1 MLIEYV
7 YQMCAF
13 LCASVKVF
21 CLHAMW
27 HLVVEVREEKRKTGW
42 PALLLVR
49 NLHGMPADDGQLCH
63 TSRRAIRWLLLAQ
76 NGAALLG
83 ILVLSASPLHS
94 NPERHMGKGNLKS
107 RTAQVGILRLPSSLS
122 WELKRQKELAVCTSQ
137 PSPTP
142 SGSRSTLWSNNC
154 GESWV
159 GLCITFSRWYNDL
172 TPRSCEDGR
181 IKGLEKERSLTLWS
195 VAQAVM

>member
-1 MLIEYV
+1 MFIK
-7 YQMCAF
+7 MCAF

-42 PALLLVR
+42 PALLLIR
-49 NLHGMPADDGQLCH
+49 NPQRMPADDGQVCH

-83 ILVLSASPLHS
+83 ILALSASPLHS

-107 RTAQVGILRLPSSLS
+107 RTAQAGILRLPSSLS

-137 PSPTP
+137 PSLPRL
-142 SGSRSTLWSNNC
+142 GAGALC
-154 GESWV
+154 GETTAGKCEWV
-159 GLCITFSRWYNDL
+159 CVPLSVRDTTILHLGAVRT
-172 TPRSCEDGR
+172 DG
-181 IKGLEKERSLTLWS
+181 
-195 VAQAVM
+195 